1 MRWLLLTAD
10 SLRCRYHQSLSW
22 SSLTATETM
31 DAYLAFALVRL
42 ITGRGGKGGWHL
54 AHLRTGHDRLAKG
67 IVEEAPSTDATSDS
81 DEGKAAPVAKGRTA
95 RSHCKH
101 KGCKVSEHVPRCP
114 SCRRPICIA
123 HRPAGAAV
131 VAAAA
136 AAAAVAPAAA
146 GASAAL
152 VQPKRGKKMATVVA
166 AVAEVPTAA
175 DACDA
180 CFQGARALVRVQ
192 ATAASASAAAEPAAA
207 GAVAAVGAGAGAAE
221 AAQVNVVVPDTL
233 TDAEMRTCWAY
244 LTGMSYP
251 NLAHRF
257 DVVRVRLRDLLLQA
271 ARSMAAPTWPC
282 GQRDLLHTLL
292 HTDPWPVWYAGGAR
306 AQMLPV
312 VAAEAAGAG
321 GGESRDISR
330 L

>member
-1 MRWLLLTAD
+1 
-10 SLRCRYHQSLSW
+10 LR
-22 SSLTATETM
+22 
-31 DAYLAFALVRL
+31 
-42 ITGRGGKGGWHL
+42 
-54 AHLRTGHDRLAKG
+54 
-67 IVEEAPSTDATSDS
+67 
-81 DEGKAAPVAKGRTA
+81 
-95 RSHCKH
+95 
-101 KGCKVSEHVPRCP
+101 
-114 SCRRPICIA
+114 
-123 HRPAGAAV
+123 
-131 VAAAA
+131 
-136 AAAAVAPAAA
+136 
-146 GASAAL
+146 
-152 VQPKRGKKMATVVA
+152 

-180 CFQGARALVRVQ
+180 CFQGARALARVQ

-221 AAQVNVVVPDTL
+221 AAQVPDTL

-244 LTGMSYP
+244 MTGMSYP

-312 VAAEAAGAG
+312 VAAAAAGAG
-321 GGESRDISR
+321 GGESRDIFR